1 MTGCATTETPRLQ
14 VVAPPKV
21 ERVEV
26 VVTKPCI
33 NAADL
38 PTPPP
43 PTKVDP
49 SKADT
54 RQLAAAIAADVKQ
67 QDIYIEK
74 AAAILASC
82 SR

>member
-1 MTGCATTETPRLQ
+1 M
-14 VVAPPKV
+14 VAPPKV

-26 VVTKPCI
+26 VVAKPCI
-33 NAADL
+33 NAADI
-38 PTPPP
+38 PAVPV

-54 RQLAAAIAADVKQ
+54 RQLAAAVAADIRQ

-74 AAAILASC
+74 AAAIIASC